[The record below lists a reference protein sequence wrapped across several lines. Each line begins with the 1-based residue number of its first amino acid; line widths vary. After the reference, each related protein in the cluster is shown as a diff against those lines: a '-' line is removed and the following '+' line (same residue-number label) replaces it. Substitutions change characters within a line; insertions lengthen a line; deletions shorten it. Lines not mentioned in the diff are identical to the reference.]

1 MTKEQLKRKL
11 IDIRN
16 GAMITPLLEE
26 LTPIFMKKVNWG
38 DNPEADEKQ
47 KKVYK
52 DNTKF
57 LSAAHELKLRNEGRD
72 FFKKEL
78 LLDIE
83 RMEKKGYVSYNI
95 VSAIINLLK

>member
-26 LTPIFMKKVNWG
+26 L
-38 DNPEADEKQ
+38 
-47 KKVYK
+47 
-52 DNTKF
+52 
-57 LSAAHELKLRNEGRD
+57 SAHELKLRNEGRD

-78 LLDIE
+78 LLDIKKQ
-83 RMEKKGYVSYNI
+83 EKEGNSPHQIIDI
-95 VSAIINLLK
+95 VKYLLK

>member
-1 MTKEQLKRKL
+1 MTKFTRENDLKGNPQTFNR
-11 IDIRN
+11 
-16 GAMITPLLEE
+16 
-26 LTPIFMKKVNWG
+26 VNWG
-38 DNPEADEKQ
+38 DNPEADKKQ
-47 KKVYK
+47 KKIYK

-83 RMEKKGYVSYNI
+83 RIVKKGYPTGAI
-95 VSAIINLLK
+95 VSAIINLLKKYD

>member
-1 MTKEQLKRKL
+1 MKKEQLKRKL

-26 LTPIFMKKVNWG
+26 LDAN
-38 DNPEADEKQ
+38 
-47 KKVYK
+47 
-52 DNTKF
+52 
-57 LSAAHELKLRNEGRD
+57 ELKLRNEGRD

-83 RMEKKGYVSYNI
+83 RIVKKGYPTGAI